1 MKEIYLDNN
10 ATTKPSQE
18 VVEVV
23 QHYFTD
29 NYGNPSSLHRKGVEA
44 DEALSESR
52 RTVAEHLGVK
62 PDTVIFTSGGTE
74 SNNLVLRG
82 AAAARSKEGNHI
94 VTTEIEHVSVRDTVQ
109 QLEEKNFR
117 VTRLKPRENGVVTA
131 GDVEEAITDDTVIV
145 SIMHVNNETGA
156 IFPVGEIAARIKSNF
171 PSVFV
176 HSDGVQALGKVPIN
190 LDPIDAYTMSG
201 HKIHAPKGVGAF
213 YLAEDAYIK
222 PLVTGGGHEF
232 GWRSGTEHI
241 PGILGF
247 GTAVRQAFEH
257 LNADMDRL
265 ATLNRE
271 LEQALYD
278 NFEHITVNSPEQ
290 RVPTTLNVSFP
301 PVPGEIIVNA
311 LSEKGIYVSTGA
323 ACSSKK
329 REGSHVLKAMGFGHD
344 VVNSSI
350 RFSFSRFTTREELE
364 YTVDVLKQVI
374 PRLKKIAGRTTIQT
388 T

>member
-10 ATTKPSQE
+10 ATTKPLPE
-18 VVEVV
+18 VVNVV
-23 QHYFTD
+23 QHYFSD

-52 RTVAEHLGVK
+52 RTVSEYLGVK
-62 PDTVIFTSGGTE
+62 QDTVIFTSGGTE

-94 VTTEIEHVSVRDTVQ
+94 VTTEIEHASVRDTIQ
-109 QLEEKNFR
+109 QLEEENFR
-117 VTRLKPRENGVVTA
+117 ITRLEPDENGVVTSE
-131 GDVEEAITDDTVIV
+131 DVEQAITDDTVIV

-156 IFPVGEIAARIKSNF
+156 VFPVRDIAARIKSKA
-171 PSVFV
+171 PSIFV
-176 HSDGVQALGKVPIN
+176 HSDGVQALGKVPVN
-190 LDPIDAYTMSG
+190 LDFIDAYTMSG

-232 GWRSGTEHI
+232 GWRSGTENI

-257 LNADMDRL
+257 RDKIDRL
-265 ATLNRE
+265 AELNRE
-271 LEQALYD
+271 MEQALRD
-278 NFEHITVNSPEQ
+278 KFEHITVNSPEQ

-301 PVPGEIIVNA
+301 PVPGEIIVHA

-329 REGSHVLKAMGFGHD
+329 REGSHVLKGMGLAHKL
-344 VVNSSI
+344 VNSSI
-350 RFSFSRFTTREELE
+350 RFSFSRFTSREELE
-364 YTVDVLKQVI
+364 YTVDVLKHVI
-374 PRLKKIAGRTTIQT
+374 PRLKKIAGRTTIKAT
-388 T
+388 